1 MPDQRV
7 GEDEHTHYAVY
18 SREDWTALGAG
29 IAQPLT
35 DNEIR
40 QLRGVNEDI
49 SADEVA
55 AIYLPVARLLNLQIV
70 AAQQLHRT
78 TASFFQTPAANVP
91 FVIGVA
97 GSVAVGK
104 STTARILQALL
115 ARWPDHPTVDLVTTD
130 GFLLPNAALEER
142 GLAARKG
149 FPESYDW
156 GRLRRFVEDVKLG
169 APAVQAPIYSHLRYD
184 IVPDEFQVVRQP
196 NVLILEGIN
205 ILQGDSMGQH
215 GVVDLLD
222 ASVYIDA
229 DEGHILQWFVQRFLR
244 LCETAFHDPNS
255 YFHHFTGLTTAQ
267 AVAVANGFWTD
278 INGVN
283 LRDYIAPT
291 RKRARLVLTK
301 GADHAVERVLLRML

>member
-1 MPDQRV
+1 MTSLAHDSVFSSAYCTIVPVKHSSPDEHTMPDQCLDDV
-7 GEDEHTHYAVY
+7 EHTHYAVF
-18 SREDWTALGAG
+18 SREAWTALGAG

-35 DNEIR
+35 DDEIR
-40 QLRGVNEDI
+40 QMRGVNEDI
-49 SADEVA
+49 SPDEVA

-130 GFLLPNAALEER
+130 GFLLPNTALEER

-156 GRLRRFVEDVKLG
+156 ERLRRFVEEVKLG

-205 ILQGDSMGQH
+205 ILQGDSIGQH
-215 GVVDLLD
+215 GVVDL
-222 ASVYIDA
+222 ARRIGVHRRRR
-229 DEGHILQWFVQRFLR
+229 GTH
-244 LCETAFHDPNS
+244 P
-255 YFHHFTGLTTAQ
+255 
-267 AVAVANGFWTD
+267 AVVRPTLFAPVRNG
-278 INGVN
+278 I
-283 LRDYIAPT
+283 P
-291 RKRARLVLTK
+291 
-301 GADHAVERVLLRML
+301 